1 VFNDS
6 LLTITNIYGPQTG
19 FAVRLAKD
27 SPDGGFSVG
36 EDKKVIIA
44 QGNL

>member
-1 VFNDS
+1 M
-6 LLTITNIYGPQTG
+6 YGPQTG

-27 SPDGGFSVG
+27 SAEGGFSVG
-36 EDKKVIIA
+36 EDKKVVIA